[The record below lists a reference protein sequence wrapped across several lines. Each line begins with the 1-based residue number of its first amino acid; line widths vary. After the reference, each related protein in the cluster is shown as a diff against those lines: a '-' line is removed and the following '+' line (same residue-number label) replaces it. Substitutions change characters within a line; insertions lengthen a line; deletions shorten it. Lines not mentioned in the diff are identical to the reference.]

1 MCPIS
6 RRDAN
11 CGASS
16 RNRRFLIIKRA
27 PGREFRVSPRASHSD
42 DARSSRDADVGS
54 LENPSRSEKISRLSS
69 SSPRSRCSHSC
80 RAPNA
85 RRTNDRAEH
94 PSPFAFAPRARSQH
108 DRRRPPRQGASA
120 RGRRETRGARLLR
133 DPAHLLAPR
142 HRCVPP
148 VPRVAHRRAH
158 RTVRPVAR
166 ATMRAERGRTR
177 HAREGS
183 LRLFASASRCF
194 SPSPHRRV

>member
-1 MCPIS
+1 MRAIS
-6 RRDAN
+6 GRDADR
-11 CGASS
+11 GAFS
-16 RNRRFLIIKRA
+16 RKRRSRTAFSARA
-27 PGREFRVSPRASHSD
+27 GSHVPSVASCVRD
-42 DARSSRDADVGS
+42 DARSSRDAGVGS
-54 LENPSRSEKISRLSS
+54 LENSSRSEKVEALVVLSS
-69 SSPRSRCSHSC
+69 LPRL
-80 RAPNA
+80 AL
-85 RRTNDRAEH
+85 
-94 PSPFAFAPRARSQH
+94 APRAERATHGRPGRPLARSLSRALAARQH

-183 LRLFASASRCF
+183 LRLFASASRF
-194 SPSPHRRV
+194 FLPSPHRRV